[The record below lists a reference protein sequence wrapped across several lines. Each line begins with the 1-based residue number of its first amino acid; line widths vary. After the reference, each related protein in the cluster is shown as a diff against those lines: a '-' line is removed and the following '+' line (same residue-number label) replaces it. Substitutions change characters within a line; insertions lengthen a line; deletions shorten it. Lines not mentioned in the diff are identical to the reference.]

1 MPTAVLTLLLFLVTA
16 VWGWTFVV
24 VKEAIGSY
32 GVLGFL
38 AVRFTIGAVAL
49 APFAARRVDRQA
61 LRVGMPIGLLLAAAY
76 LLQTFGLRFTTAT
89 NGGLITGLFVILGP
103 LANRL
108 FFGVGAGRVFWAAA
122 AVSVFGLFLLT
133 GGGGSAPRLGDYLTF
148 GCAAGFGLHIALLD
162 RFAKGQDALALTIV
176 QVATAAATYWVVW
189 PFAEPATL
197 AASSV
202 WPSGAVWRAL
212 LLMGVIATAAGY
224 YIQVLA
230 QQRISA
236 VRTAII
242 LSLEPAFATFFGCLL
257 AHDRLGGV
265 QIAGAIL
272 MISAVMMS
280 EITANRNVERNTFR
294 SAP

>member
-1 MPTAVLTLLLFLVTA
+1 MPTAILTLLLLLVTA

-24 VKEAIGSY
+24 VKEATESY

-38 AVRFTIGAVAL
+38 AVRFTIGALAL
-49 APFAARRVDRQA
+49 APFAVPRVNRRA
-61 LRVGMPIGLLLAAAY
+61 LRVGVPIGLLLAASY
-76 LLQTFGLRFTTAT
+76 LLQTFGLQYTTAT
-89 NGGLITGLFVILGP
+89 NGGLITGLFVVLGP

-108 FFGVGAGRVFWAAA
+108 LFGVRAGRVFWLAAA
-122 AVSVFGLFLLT
+122 LSVFGLFLLT
-133 GGGGSAPRLGDYLTF
+133 GAGGSAPTLGDYLTL

-162 RFAKGQDALALTIV
+162 RFTKGQDALALTFV
-176 QVATAAATYWVVW
+176 QVATAAAIYWVVW
-189 PFAEPATL
+189 PFAEPAAWTTL
-197 AASSV
+197 AV

-224 YIQVLA
+224 YIQVRA

-242 LSLEPAFATFFGCLL
+242 LSLEPAFATIFGCLL
-257 AHDRLGGV
+257 AHDRLGSL

-272 MISAVMMS
+272 MISAVMTS
-280 EITANRNVERNTFR
+280 EIAANRNVERNPFR